1 MPYKSPYE
9 RKFGKKH
16 FNNPTEVLKR
26 NTNTTGP
33 SLGEVENKN
42 NNSGGGGKTEK
53 TFSEKGETVT
63 SGLASIL
70 GTALKA
76 RQASKWKG
84 DTPDRPQPCGKQDDS
99 NSSAVTYETN
109 QTTRLRDDKKKKKD
123 EY

>member
-1 MPYKSPYE
+1 MAYKSPYE

-26 NTNTTGP
+26 NPNTTGP
-33 SLGEVENKN
+33 SLDEVEAN
-42 NNSGGGGKTEK
+42 NNSGGDKP
-53 TFSEKGETVT
+53 TFSDKGKAVT

-76 RQASKWKG
+76 RERSKQKG
-84 DTPDRPQPCGKQDDS
+84 DTPDPVQQGGKQDDS
-99 NSSAVTYETN
+99 YSSVVTYETN